1 MHLYSKKLQVVQLGM
16 MGKLETTANKNEKI
30 TRNQGEEA
38 RVALLTISSNSPLGS
53 VVLPV
58 PETLRF
64 SGLEALVPGIN
75 GIASII

>member
-38 RVALLTISSNSPLGS
+38 TNTLLKHLG
-53 VVLPV
+53 
-58 PETLRF
+58 
-64 SGLEALVPGIN
+64 
-75 GIASII
+75 